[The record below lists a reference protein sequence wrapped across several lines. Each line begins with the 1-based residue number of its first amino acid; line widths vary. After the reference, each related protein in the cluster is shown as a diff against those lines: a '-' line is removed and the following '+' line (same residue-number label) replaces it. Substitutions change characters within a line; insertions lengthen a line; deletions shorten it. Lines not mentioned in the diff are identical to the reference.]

1 MVKLTLDLIARGTS
15 GYTKKKRDESMQQY
29 LRRLT
34 HLYLEDRSIDDVGED
49 ISMCRNLTVL
59 YLYDNQ
65 LNKIPSLHH
74 NMNLTMLYLQNND
87 ICRVEN
93 LSPLTRLQKLYLG
106 GNCITVLEGLD
117 KMDKLQELHVENQRL
132 PPGEKLLFDPRS
144 LKGIAMSL
152 QVLNVSGNGLD
163 SVRDMIGLRN
173 ISQFMANDNELSDMK
188 DLAHNFGNWPCLWR
202 LELMG
207 NPVCH
212 KAKYRDRII
221 VMAKTLE
228 VLDGKEIT
236 ETSRQFL
243 RKWHA
248 NKETQKKKR
257 DEIYQR
263 SAYADLGDSGLHR
276 SAELPPVKDPARPV
290 KSSQIPGYMMPGLMM
305 KGSEARR
312 SAKKHRSGLPRKQFD
327 ELLARTATMD
337 PASREKQPT
346 PVKAKS
352 GVLRSKHADEF
363 ATLPPSATV
372 ASAPLRRRPL
382 MSMTFELSG
391 NLDSTQHIHPG
402 MIIH

>member
-1 MVKLTLDLIARGTS
+1 MTNIFTDSQPPRLHTIMVKLTLDLIARGTS

-87 ICRVEN
+87 ISRIEN

-188 DLAHNFGNWPCLWR
+188 DLAHNFGNWPYLWR

-263 SAYADLGDSGLHR
+263 SAYADLGDGLHR

-290 KSSQIPGYMMPGLMM
+290 KSSQIPGYMMPGL
-305 KGSEARR
+305 
-312 SAKKHRSGLPRKQFD
+312 PRKQFD
-327 ELLARTATMD
+327 ELLARTTTMD
-337 PASREKQPT
+337 PASREKQQT

-363 ATLPPSATV
+363 ATLPLSSGSV

>member
-87 ICRVEN
+87 ISRIEN

-188 DLAHNFGNWPCLWR
+188 DLAHNFGNWPYLWR

-263 SAYADLGDSGLHR
+263 SAYADLGDGLHR

-290 KSSQIPGYMMPGLMM
+290 KSSQIPGYMMP
-305 KGSEARR
+305 
-312 SAKKHRSGLPRKQFD
+312 AKTILRTKLLPGGLPRKQFD
-327 ELLARTATMD
+327 ELLARTTTMD
-337 PASREKQPT
+337 PASREKQQT

-352 GVLRSKHADEF
+352 GVLRSK
-363 ATLPPSATV
+363 TIV
-372 ASAPLRRRPL
+372 
-382 MSMTFELSG
+382 MT
-391 NLDSTQHIHPG
+391 
-402 MIIH
+402 

>member
-65 LNKIPSLHH
+65 LSRIPSLHH

-87 ICRVEN
+87 ISRIEN

-106 GNCITVLEGLD
+106 GNCITVLEGLE

-163 SVRDMIGLRN
+163 SVLDMIGLRN

-188 DLAHNFGNWPCLWR
+188 DLAHNFSNWPTLWR

-263 SAYADLGDSGLHR
+263 SAYADLGDSAAHR

-290 KSSQIPGYMMPGLMM
+290 KSSQIPGYMMPGL
-305 KGSEARR
+305 
-312 SAKKHRSGLPRKQFD
+312 PRKQFD
-327 ELLARTATMD
+327 ELLARTATME
-337 PASREKQPT
+337 PASREKEPT
-346 PVKAKS
+346 AVKAKS

-363 ATLPPSATV
+363 ATLPPSSV

>member
-87 ICRVEN
+87 ISRIEN

-188 DLAHNFGNWPCLWR
+188 DLAHNFGNWPYLWR

-263 SAYADLGDSGLHR
+263 SAYADLGDGLHR

-290 KSSQIPGYMMPGLMM
+290 KSSQIPGYMMP
-305 KGSEARR
+305 
-312 SAKKHRSGLPRKQFD
+312 AKTILRTKLLPGGLPRKQFD
-327 ELLARTATMD
+327 ELLARTTTMD
-337 PASREKQPT
+337 PASREKQQT

-363 ATLPPSATV
+363 ATLPLSSGSV

>member
-87 ICRVEN
+87 ISRIEN

-188 DLAHNFGNWPCLWR
+188 DLAHNFGNWPYLWR

-263 SAYADLGDSGLHR
+263 SAYADLGDGLHR

-290 KSSQIPGYMMPGLMM
+290 KSSQIPGYMMPGL
-305 KGSEARR
+305 
-312 SAKKHRSGLPRKQFD
+312 PRKQFD
-327 ELLARTATMD
+327 ELLARTTTMD
-337 PASREKQPT
+337 PASREKQQT

-363 ATLPPSATV
+363 ATLPLSSGSV

>member
-29 LRRLT
+29 LKRLT
-34 HLYLEDRSIDDVGED
+34 HLYLEDRSIDDVGDD
-49 ISMCRNLTVL
+49 IGMCRNLTVL

-65 LNKIPSLHH
+65 LNRIPSLHH

-87 ICRVEN
+87 ICKVEN
-93 LSPLTRLQKLYLG
+93 LAPLTRLQKLYLG

-144 LKGIAMSL
+144 LRGIALSL

-163 SVRDMIGLRN
+163 SIRDMIGLRN
-173 ISQFMANDNELSDMK
+173 VSQFMANDNELSDMK
-188 DLAHNFGNWPCLWR
+188 DLAHNFGNWPVLWR

-263 SAYADLGDSGLHR
+263 SAYTDLGDGHQR
-276 SAELPPVKDPARPV
+276 SSELPPVKDPTRPV
-290 KSSQIPGYMMPGLMM
+290 KSSQIPGYMMPGF
-305 KGSEARR
+305 EARR

-327 ELLARTATMD
+327 ELLARTATME
-337 PASREKQPT
+337 PPSREKQPT

-352 GVLRSKHADEF
+352 GVLRSKQADEF
-363 ATLPPSATV
+363 ATLPPSSSTV

-391 NLDSTQHIHPG
+391 NLDSTQHIHSG

>member
-29 LRRLT
+29 LKRLT
-34 HLYLEDRSIDDVGED
+34 HLYLEDRSIDDVGDD
-49 ISMCRNLTVL
+49 IGMCRNLTVL

-65 LNKIPSLHH
+65 LNRIPSLHH

-87 ICRVEN
+87 ICKVEN
-93 LSPLTRLQKLYLG
+93 LAPLTRLQKLYLG

-144 LKGIAMSL
+144 LRGIALSL

-163 SVRDMIGLRN
+163 SIRDMIGLRN
-173 ISQFMANDNELSDMK
+173 VSQFMANDNELSDMK
-188 DLAHNFGNWPCLWR
+188 DLAHNFGNWPVLWR

-263 SAYADLGDSGLHR
+263 SAYTDLGDGHQR
-276 SAELPPVKDPARPV
+276 SSELPPVKDPTRPV

-305 KGSEARR
+305 KG
-312 SAKKHRSGLPRKQFD
+312 LPRKQFD
-327 ELLARTATMD
+327 ELLARTATME
-337 PASREKQPT
+337 PPSREKQPT

-352 GVLRSKHADEF
+352 GVLRSKQADEF
-363 ATLPPSATV
+363 ATLPPSSSTV

-391 NLDSTQHIHPG
+391 NLDSTQHIHSG

>member
-87 ICRVEN
+87 ISRIEN

-188 DLAHNFGNWPCLWR
+188 DLAHNFGNWPYLWR

-263 SAYADLGDSGLHR
+263 SAYADLGDGLHR

-305 KGSEARR
+305 KG
-312 SAKKHRSGLPRKQFD
+312 LPRKQFD
-327 ELLARTATMD
+327 ELLARTTTMD
-337 PASREKQPT
+337 PASREKQQT

-363 ATLPPSATV
+363 ATLPLSSGSV